1 MTLPCWPAEFARS
14 TPTIWRHRNH
24 HHPLCSFN
32 IISTGPWR
40 GPRSNG
46 SDISEYHSWQGIISH
61 THARQWKAFNFF
73 DVSSVKLSEESASVF
88 GVRTSTLISL
98 HSLSKP
104 NMSVASLICRPSA
117 PAPRT
122 SSSDPP
128 TASST
133 SSPPHSRSP
142 DHSKHTMPAR
152 LRI

>member
-1 MTLPCWPAEFARS
+1 MTFPCWPAEFARS

-24 HHPLCSFN
+24 HHPLCSLN
-32 IISTGPWR
+32 TISTGPWR

-46 SDISEYHSWQGIISH
+46 SDISEYHARQFVISH

-88 GVRTSTLISL
+88 GVCTSTLISL

-104 NMSVASLICRPSA
+104 NMSVASLISQPSA

-133 SSPPHSRSP
+133 SSPPHSRSS

-152 LRI
+152 SRI